1 MEIDTIIALAGLIV
15 NIIGLIET
23 IKNNRKG

>member
-1 MEIDTIIALAGLIV
+1 MEIDIIIALAGLIV